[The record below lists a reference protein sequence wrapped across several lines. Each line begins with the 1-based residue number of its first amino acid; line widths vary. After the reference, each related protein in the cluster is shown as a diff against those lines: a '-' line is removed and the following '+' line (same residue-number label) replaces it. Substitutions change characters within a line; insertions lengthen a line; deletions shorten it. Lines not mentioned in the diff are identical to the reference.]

1 MLYIGGY
8 AIGPS
13 LRIVRGMQTT
23 ERLTNPLG
31 LEVAW
36 VCGITPP
43 HEVTDQAHRKSLTES
58 MDANGWAGAP
68 IVASRHLNAYN
79 QDRAYTG
86 SHRIEAW
93 SWTDEGDA
101 GAPLPCVFIED
112 IAEKLGIDWD
122 ALMGEHD
129 GDDWEAATALA
140 YQAPRDV
147 HDTYGLDIG
156 GA

>member
-1 MLYIGGY
+1 M
-8 AIGPS
+8 
-13 LRIVRGMQTT
+13 TT
-23 ERLTNPLG
+23 ERITNPLG
-31 LEVAW
+31 LEVTW
-36 VCGITPP
+36 VRGITPP
-43 HEVTDQAHRKSLTES
+43 HEVTDEDQRKALTEA
-58 MDANGWAGAP
+58 MDRNGWVGSP
-68 IVASRHLNAYN
+68 IVASRALNVGG

-101 GAPLPCVFIED
+101 GAPLPAVFIED
-112 IAEKLGIDWD
+112 IAAALGIDWD
-122 ALMGEHD
+122 ALMEEND

-140 YQAPRDV
+140 FQVPADV

>member
-1 MLYIGGY
+1 
-8 AIGPS
+8 
-13 LRIVRGMQTT
+13 MQTT
-23 ERLTNPLG
+23 ERLTNPLD
-31 LEVAW
+31 LEVTW
-36 VCGITPP
+36 VRGGITPP
-43 HEVTDQAHRKSLTES
+43 HEVTDEDLRQSLTAA
-58 MDANGWAGAP
+58 MDRDGWVGAP
-68 IVASRHLNAYN
+68 IVASRELNECG

-101 GAPLPCVFIED
+101 GAPLPVVFIED

-122 ALMGEHD
+122 ALMEEHD

-140 YQAPRDV
+140 YQVPADV